1 MSRLTRYILRDV
13 LKWYVMGFLL
23 FVVLQMTDVIS
34 QTVGAFLNYDATPQQ
49 ALATLGYNLPLLLNR
64 SLVLAVPFAVL
75 LSFGRMQ
82 GDSEIK
88 AMYAAGVKPLSLVWP
103 LALPFVLVGA
113 LTFANSGWLAPW
125 ANARWYDA
133 WYDIYGMTP
142 VPPTR
147 EMYAYSEGETL
158 FYAGRVSTPE
168 GQGNPDA
175 MLSGVMVQR
184 GDEVITADSGSWN
197 TATQTWTL
205 NDAWVT
211 RPGQPP
217 EFSAKLMTFDQK
229 DTLAPP
235 RPEADQLSNA
245 QLRTE
250 LASPTLEGAERRTLE
265 HQLAGRTADSFTA
278 MIFALA
284 AGLLGLLMPGRAWA
298 FAAVLLVIVVYYV
311 PWTLGPQLAAGG
323 ALTPALVAW
332 LPNLIFIALAA
343 VLAWRLR

>member
-1 MSRLTRYILRDV
+1 MSRLTRYILLDV

-34 QTVGAFLNYDATPQQ
+34 QTAGVFLNYHASPQQ
-49 ALATLGYNLPLLLNR
+49 ALSTLLYNLPTLLNR

-88 AMYAAGVKPLSLVWP
+88 AMYASGVRPLSLVWP
-103 LALPFVLVGA
+103 LALPFLVVGA
-113 LTFANSGWLAPW
+113 LTFWNSGWVAPW

-142 VPPTR
+142 QPPTK

-158 FYAGRVSTPE
+158 FYAGRVSSSE
-168 GQGNPDA
+168 QAQQALLN
-175 MLSGVMVQR
+175 GVMVQR
-184 GDEVITADSGSWN
+184 GNEVITADSGVWN
-197 TATQTWTL
+197 TAAQTWTL
-205 NDAWVT
+205 TDPWVT
-211 RPGQPP
+211 RPGGVPQQTSGPLTLA
-217 EFSAKLMTFDQK
+217 EK

-235 RPEADQLSNA
+235 RPEADQLSSA
-245 QLRTE
+245 QLRADLTDPE
-250 LASPTLEGAERRTLE
+250 LQGAERRTLE
-265 HQLAGRTADSFTA
+265 HQLASRTADSFTA
-278 MIFALA
+278 VIFALA
-284 AGLLGLLMPGRAWA
+284 AGLLGLLMPNRAWA

-323 ALTPALVAW
+323 ALSPALVAW
-332 LPNLIFIALAA
+332 LPNLIFIVLAA
-343 VLAWRLR
+343 ALAWRLR

>member
-1 MSRLTRYILRDV
+1 MPRLTRYILLDV

-34 QTVGAFLNYDATPQQ
+34 LTAGAFLDYNATPQQ
-49 ALATLGYNLPLLLNR
+49 ALSTLLYNFPTLLNR

-88 AMYAAGVKPLSLVWP
+88 AMYAAGVRPLSLVWP
-103 LALPFVLVGA
+103 LALPFLLVGA
-113 LTFANSGWLAPW
+113 LTFWNSGWVAPW

-142 VPPTR
+142 EPPTR

-158 FYAGRVSTPE
+158 FYAGRVASGEEP
-168 GQGNPDA
+168 QQA
-175 MLSGVMVQR
+175 LLAGVMVQR
-184 GDEVITADSGSWN
+184 GDEVITADSGTWN
-197 TATQTWTL
+197 TADQTWTL
-205 NDAWVT
+205 TDAWVT
-211 RPGQPP
+211 RPGEAPQP
-217 EFSAKLMTFDQK
+217 SAEPLTFAQT

-235 RPEADQLSNA
+235 RPEANQLSSA
-245 QLRTE
+245 QLRAD
-250 LASPTLEGAERRTLE
+250 LGDPTLQGAERRTLE

-284 AGLLGLLMPGRAWA
+284 AGLLGLLMPNRAWA

-332 LPNLIFIALAA
+332 LPNLIFLVLAA
-343 VLAWRLR
+343 ALAWRLR